1 MSNTKKKAE
10 NSSKQKKGGNTG
22 LTYNPMVQSLL
33 DIWNVLASSTGPL
46 TAKEIGNRLSRN
58 NKDTSPS
65 TAARRL
71 NDSVDLINT
80 IFPQTVLHEE
90 GTDPILHTYPYKNA
104 LHVVV
109 ENTFGKPLWEGEMSA
124 VFQESAVNPVP
135 QPTLNRKLP
144 EMVQTFDE
152 MAKAT
157 KKKQAQSESGK
168 QAPKDPRAEENMKFE
183 EDYPP
188 LSLAAIIETT
198 NQNKKKVVLS
208 SQEYTKWQETLPE
221 EEQNS
226 KTPTRKYY
234 LKSILSP
241 EEWQILSD
249 TILVYPYISEK
260 ETDKLMSAMARMA
273 PGMRKWN
280 KLVHAKKTPNAV
292 RFDFIRT
299 LEDAIQN
306 QCKVSI
312 QYGRYFLEY
321 KLGGWKPVLRADGK
335 PHYVTHPYALT
346 WSNGYYYLVC
356 SIEKK
361 DENGAITQEMRNF
374 RVDRILDIKTPRT
387 IIPFEKPANFDVYRY
402 RDQSPVMYPGEAV
415 PIKLRCHISMLSI
428 LMDFFGTAI
437 SKYSDP
443 LDETGSPVVQIDEGA
458 NISHITVT
466 LNASESGTKL
476 FALQYVDRVEV
487 LEPKSLREEISATL
501 RTAVMD
507 YM

>member
-1 MSNTKKKAE
+1 MSDTKKQTVK
-10 NSSKQKKGGNTG
+10 SPDSKKKGNGH

-46 TAKEIGNRLSRN
+46 TAKEIGNRLSRSD
-58 NKDTSPS
+58 KDTSS
-65 TAARRL
+65 TTAARRL
-71 NDSVDLINT
+71 NDSIDLINT

-90 GTDPILHTYPYKNA
+90 GQDPILHTYPYKNA

-124 VFQESAVNPVP
+124 VFQESSINPVP

-152 MAKAT
+152 MQKGS
-157 KKKQAQSESGK
+157 KKKQSKNGSDK
-168 QAPKDPRAEENMKFE
+168 QAPKDPRAEENMKFD

-198 NQNKKKVVLS
+198 NKNKKKVVLS
-208 SQEYTKWQETLPE
+208 SQEYTKWQEALPE
-221 EEQNS
+221 EAQNGKS
-226 KTPTRKYY
+226 PTRKYY

-273 PGMRKWN
+273 PGVRKWN

-306 QCKVSI
+306 QCTVSI
-312 QYGRYFLEY
+312 QYGRYQLDY
-321 KLGGWKPVLRADGK
+321 KLGGWKPVLQSDGK
-335 PHYVTHPYALT
+335 PYYVTHPYALT

-361 DENGAITQEMRNF
+361 GADGTITQEMRNF

-387 IIPFEKPANFDVYRY
+387 IVPFEKPANFDVYRY

-415 PIKLRCHISMLSI
+415 PIKLRCHVSMLSI

-443 LDETGSPVVQIDEGA
+443 LDENGNPVTKIDEGE

-466 LNASESGTKL
+466 LEASESGTKL

-501 RTAVMD
+501 RAAVMD